1 MEPEEQKKAVG
12 QAAMVL
18 VDESRRAAAASTS
31 CLDDP
36 LERGSVAQSHLLSP
50 LLLSTTLSSR
60 QVNVNVANTTIMD
73 RSRQASRDGI
83 DPLCPALAPLL
94 DRGTSAE
101 QPAVARMRRY

>member
-36 LERGSVAQSHLLSP
+36 LERGSVAQSHLLFTTTTQYNIILSP
-50 LLLSTTLSSR
+50 GPIECSKHNNHGS
-60 QVNVNVANTTIMD
+60 
-73 RSRQASRDGI
+73 
-83 DPLCPALAPLL
+83 
-94 DRGTSAE
+94 
-101 QPAVARMRRY
+101 